1 MSGVGGAAR
10 GIFPRARDRR
20 LCRRERAAG
29 AAAFRALRPGEIE
42 IKFAPLRAREWPF
55 VLVTEMIGAA
65 ASADR
70 ELDRRLLHHAVVDAL
85 EPMIEEA
92 QLIVAAVFA
101 VEGMVVRAAMNAQ
114 LLVFRG

>member
-42 IKFAPLRAREWPF
+42 IKFAPLRAREYPF

-70 ELDRRLLHHAVVDAL
+70 ELDRRLLHHALVDAP
-85 EPMIEEA
+85 EPVMEEPL
-92 QLIVAAVFA
+92 LIVAAVVAAERMA
-101 VEGMVVRAAMNAQ
+101 VC
-114 LLVFRG
+114 